1 MTAKE
6 YLQQAYRLD
15 QKINS
20 DIEEVNALRGM
31 AVSVFPQQLVADRVQ
46 TSRRGDAP
54 YVRSLEKIMEMEDRI
69 NTEIDLLVDLKDE
82 IRGIITTVGNT
93 DERMV
98 LRYRYVHNY
107 TWEQIANELHV
118 DARTVRRW
126 HGNALR
132 HVTLPPKFIII

>member
-1 MTAKE
+1 MTTKE

-20 DIEEVNALRGM
+20 DIAEVNALRGM
-31 AVSVFPQQLVADRVQ
+31 AASVSSQQLSDRVQ
-46 TSRRGDAP
+46 TSRRGEAP
-54 YVRSLEKIMEMEDRI
+54 YVRSLEKIMEMEDKI

-82 IRGIITTVGNT
+82 IRGIITTVANT

-132 HVTLPPKFIII
+132 HVVLPKKLIVV

>member
-1 MTAKE
+1 MTTKE

-20 DIEEVNALRGM
+20 DIAEVNALRGM
-31 AVSVFPQQLVADRVQ
+31 AASVSSQQLSDRVQ
-46 TSRRGDAP
+46 TSRRGEAP
-54 YVRSLEKIMEMEDRI
+54 YVRSLEKIMEMEDKI

-82 IRGIITTVGNT
+82 IRGIITTVANT

-98 LRYRYVHNY
+98 LRYRYVHNF

-126 HGNALR
+126 HANALR
-132 HVTLPPKFIII
+132 HVVLPKKLIVV

>member
-1 MTAKE
+1 MTTKE

-20 DIEEVNALRGM
+20 DIAEVNALRGM
-31 AVSVFPQQLVADRVQ
+31 AASVSSQQLSDRVQ
-46 TSRRGDAP
+46 TSRRGEAP
-54 YVRSLEKIMEMEDRI
+54 YVRSLEKIMEMEDKI

-82 IRGIITTVGNT
+82 IRGIITTVANT

-98 LRYRYVHNY
+98 LRYRYVHNF

-132 HVTLPPKFIII
+132 HVVLPKKLIVV

>member
-20 DIEEVNALRGM
+20 DIEEVGALRGM
-31 AVSVFPQQLVADRVQ
+31 ASSASSPKLAERVQ
-46 TSRRGDAP
+46 TSRTGDAP
-54 YVRSLEKIMEMEDRI
+54 YVRSIEKIFEMEEKI
-69 NTEIDLLVDLKDE
+69 NAEIDTLVDLKDE
-82 IRGIITTVGNT
+82 IRSVIATVENT

-98 LRYRYVHNY
+98 LRYRYIHNY
-107 TWEQIANELHV
+107 TWEQIGREMHA
-118 DARTVRRW
+118 DSRTVRRW

-132 HVTLPPKFIII
+132 HVVLPEKPIMI

>member
-1 MTAKE
+1 MTTKE

-20 DIEEVNALRGM
+20 DIAEVNALRGM
-31 AVSVFPQQLVADRVQ
+31 AASVSSQQLSDRVQ
-46 TSRRGDAP
+46 TSRRGEAP
-54 YVRSLEKIMEMEDRI
+54 YVPSLEKIMEMEDKI
-69 NTEIDLLVDLKDE
+69 NAEIDLLVDLKDE
-82 IRGIITTVGNT
+82 IRGIITTVVNT

-98 LRYRYVHNY
+98 LRYRYVHNF

-132 HVTLPPKFIII
+132 HVVLPKKLIVV

>member
-1 MTAKE
+1 MTTKE

-20 DIEEVNALRGM
+20 DIAEVNALRGM
-31 AVSVFPQQLVADRVQ
+31 AASVSSQQLSDRVQ
-46 TSRRGDAP
+46 TSRRGEAP
-54 YVRSLEKIMEMEDRI
+54 YVRSLEKIMEMEDKI
-69 NTEIDLLVDLKDE
+69 NAEIDLLVDLKDE
-82 IRGIITTVGNT
+82 IRGIITTVANT

-98 LRYRYVHNY
+98 LRYRYVHNF

-132 HVTLPPKFIII
+132 HVVLPKKLIVV

>member
-1 MTAKE
+1 MTTKE

-20 DIEEVNALRGM
+20 DIAEVNALRGI
-31 AVSVFPQQLVADRVQ
+31 AASVSSQQLADRVQ
-46 TSRRGDAP
+46 TSRRGEAP
-54 YVRSLEKIMEMEDRI
+54 YVRSLEKIMEMEDKI

-82 IRGIITTVGNT
+82 IRDIITTVANT

-132 HVTLPPKFIII
+132 HVVLPKKLIVV

>member
-1 MTAKE
+1 MTTKE

-20 DIEEVNALRGM
+20 DIAEVNALRGI
-31 AVSVFPQQLVADRVQ
+31 AASVSSQQLADRVQ
-46 TSRRGDAP
+46 TSRRGEAP
-54 YVRSLEKIMEMEDRI
+54 YVRSLEKIMEMEDKI
-69 NTEIDLLVDLKDE
+69 NAEIDLLVDLKDE
-82 IRGIITTVGNT
+82 IRGIITTVANT

-132 HVTLPPKFIII
+132 HVVLPKKLIVV

>member
-1 MTAKE
+1 MTTKE

-20 DIEEVNALRGM
+20 DIAEVNALRGM
-31 AVSVFPQQLVADRVQ
+31 AASVSSQQLSDRVQ
-46 TSRRGDAP
+46 TSRRGEAP
-54 YVRSLEKIMEMEDRI
+54 YVRSLEKIMEMEDKI
-69 NTEIDLLVDLKDE
+69 NAEIDLLVDLKDE
-82 IRGIITTVGNT
+82 IRGIITTVANT

-132 HVTLPPKFIII
+132 HVILPAKLIII

>member
-1 MTAKE
+1 MTTKE

-20 DIEEVNALRGM
+20 DIAEVNALRGM
-31 AVSVFPQQLVADRVQ
+31 AASVSSQQLSDRVQ
-46 TSRRGDAP
+46 TSRRGEAP
-54 YVRSLEKIMEMEDRI
+54 YVRSLEKIMEMEDKI
-69 NTEIDLLVDLKDE
+69 NAEIDLLVDLKDE
-82 IRGIITTVGNT
+82 IRSIITTVANT

-132 HVTLPPKFIII
+132 HVVLPKKLIVV